1 MALLIVERL
10 KEQFGKDKEAVEL
23 YEQVTGKDVSC
34 LYKDTFCGDN
44 VQKGALFEFYVFKQL
59 YKLKGNHK
67 FLFNVIL
74 PTETGTTE
82 IDVLFIH
89 ETGIYVYECK
99 SYSGKI
105 YGNEKYKMWNQ
116 YLDGKKNQFYSPIL
130 QNKGH
135 IKNLQKFL
143 SEKESENIFSF
154 IAFSGRAE
162 VKVEFEPKR
171 LFVGVTDDCIIE
183 TKILLKKLEVKFTNE
198 EIVDIYNRLEKY
210 MAKDNVQ
217 KEAHIEYVKKVQ
229 KNACEE

>member
-1 MALLIVERL
+1 MALFFAERI

-23 YEQVTGKDVSC
+23 YEKETGKNVSQ
-34 LYKDTFCGDN
+34 LYTDTFWGDN
-44 VQKGALFEFYVFKQL
+44 AQKGTLFEFYVFKQL
-59 YKLKGNHK
+59 YKLAGCHK

-74 PTETGTTE
+74 PTDKGTTE
-82 IDVLFIH
+82 IDVLFLH

-130 QNKGH
+130 QNQGH
-135 IKNLQKFL
+135 IKNLKKIL

-162 VKVEFEPKR
+162 INVEFETVR
-171 LFVGVTDDCIIE
+171 
-183 TKILLKKLEVKFTNE
+183 
-198 EIVDIYNRLEKY
+198 RWR
-210 MAKDNVQ
+210 
-217 KEAHIEYVKKVQ
+217 
-229 KNACEE
+229 